1 MEFGEMLEKIAQKYL
16 ERDKKSGKLFLL
28 SVLVEEVGELSEAI
42 RKGEVEA
49 IEEELADVAFMVFCM
64 ANLFGVNIENRLV
77 EKYLVGDPSYR
88 WDLP

>member
-1 MEFGEMLEKIAQKYL
+1 MLEKIAEKYL

-28 SVLVEEVGELSEAI
+28 SVLVEEVGELSEAL

-49 IEEELADVAFMVFCM
+49 IEEELADVAFMVFCI
-64 ANLFGVNIENRLV
+64 ANLFGVNIEKRLV
-77 EKYLVGDPSYR
+77 EKYLVGDPSYK

>member
-1 MEFGEMLEKIAQKYL
+1 MLEKIAQKYL

-77 EKYLVGDPSYR
+77 EKYLVGDPSYK

>member
-49 IEEELADVAFMVFCM
+49 IEEELADVAFMVFCI

-77 EKYLVGDPSYR
+77 EKYLVGDPSYK

>member
-1 MEFGEMLEKIAQKYL
+1 MEFGELLEKIAEKYL
-16 ERDKKSGKLFLL
+16 ERDKKSGRLFLL
-28 SVLVEEVGELSEAI
+28 SVLVEEVGELSEAL

-49 IEEELADVAFMVFCM
+49 IEEELTDVAFMVFCI
-64 ANLFGVNIENRLV
+64 ANLFGINFENRLV

>member
-1 MEFGEMLEKIAQKYL
+1 MLEKIAQKYL

-49 IEEELADVAFMVFCM
+49 VEEELADVAFMVFCI

-77 EKYLVGDPSYR
+77 KKYLVGDPSYK

>member
-77 EKYLVGDPSYR
+77 EKYLVGDPSYK